1 VIYFYCIAGLVLA
14 AAWMS
19 RVVDAAVGMPSIP
32 DISGPAFDRTD
43 VPQSRV
49 SVIVPARNEEAHIE
63 QTLTRLLNQD
73 YANYE
78 VIAINDRSTDDTGG
92 VIDRVATSLA
102 ATGRLMPIHIS
113 ELPLD
118 WMGKAHAMWVAAQQ
132 ATGEWLL
139 FTDADIGFSSD
150 CLRRAMAYAQQSKA
164 DHVVLFPT
172 LQMHSVGERM
182 MLAFFQILFV
192 FGHRPW
198 KVADPRTKDHMG
210 IGAFNL
216 IRRKVYETIGTHR
229 ELRFEV
235 LDDMKL
241 GKLVKEHGFAQRSIL
256 GKGLITLRWATNA
269 MGVVRNLTKNF
280 FALMHFRW
288 PRALGACL
296 LLGFLNWMPFLGIW
310 LAPGWCRLA
319 YALALL
325 SMLLIYVGIWQYAN
339 ISPLYFFLH
348 PIATLLLIYTMMRS
362 TFLTLWRGGVVWRG
376 TFYPLAAL
384 RRGMV

>member
-1 VIYFYCIAGLVLA
+1 
-14 AAWMS
+14 
-19 RVVDAAVGMPSIP
+19 
-32 DISGPAFDRTD
+32 
-43 VPQSRV
+43 
-49 SVIVPARNEEAHIE
+49 
-63 QTLTRLLNQD
+63 
-73 YANYE
+73 
-78 VIAINDRSTDDTGG
+78 
-92 VIDRVATSLA
+92 
-102 ATGRLMPIHIS
+102 
-113 ELPLD
+113 

-139 FTDADIGFSSD
+139 FTDADIGFRSD

-192 FGHRPW
+192 FGHQPW

-241 GKLVKEHGFAQRSIL
+241 GKLVKEQGFAQRNIL

-269 MGVVRNLTKNF
+269 MGVV
-280 FALMHFRW
+280 
-288 PRALGACL
+288 
-296 LLGFLNWMPFLGIW
+296 
-310 LAPGWCRLA
+310 
-319 YALALL
+319 
-325 SMLLIYVGIWQYAN
+325 
-339 ISPLYFFLH
+339 
-348 PIATLLLIYTMMRS
+348 
-362 TFLTLWRGGVVWRG
+362 
-376 TFYPLAAL
+376 
-384 RRGMV
+384 